1 MWRNKQQMPEGGKGT
16 DVRIIHKSLY
26 QFWVRLFSQ
35 VLLPRR
41 RPFGGDPGLLLHLLI
56 LEVDVLLLS
65 VRGQDGGGLADLHPG
80 VECCDLHVVL
90 LVRASDNPAPDVLI
104 ASGQL
109 QLLKCE
115 ANNNRPPDKL
125 SKAVSRSM
133 IIAHFIYYSGQC
145 WLEHAKDFYLEMSG
159 PPARSWPGVTRVGT
173 GGRASR
179 PSLKRAVTC
188 DGR

>member
-1 MWRNKQQMPEGGKGT
+1 MWRNKQHLPEGGKGT

-35 VLLPRR
+35 VSCYRAGDHSVVTPASSSTSSSSRSMCSSSVSVVRMVVASLISILESNVVISMSSSWSALLTIRR
-41 RPFGGDPGLLLHLLI
+41 RMFSSPVASFSCWNARQIITDRLI
-56 LEVDVLLLS
+56 
-65 VRGQDGGGLADLHPG
+65 
-80 VECCDLHVVL
+80 
-90 LVRASDNPAPDVLI
+90 N
-104 ASGQL
+104 
-109 QLLKCE
+109 
-115 ANNNRPPDKL
+115 

-133 IIAHFIYYSGQC
+133 IIAHFIYYSGQS

-179 PSLKRAVTC
+179 LSLKRAVTC